1 MSRLN
6 PRQQEACDYVGGP
19 LLVLAGAG
27 SGKTSVITRKIAHL
41 IQNCGI
47 RAQYIV
53 AMTFTNKAAREM
65 KERVGTLLRPGEGR
79 GLTVCTFH
87 NLGLNIIRK
96 EHERLG
102 YKPGFDLRRDRH
114 QGLAVGHHAKGILR
128 RRRHRRD
135 QEHDRCLEERPDP
148 ARRGPGKA
156 RNPREQTAAIVYTHY
171 QRTLKA
177 FNAVDFDDLILLP
190 VKLFEEHK
198 DVLER
203 WQNRVRYLLVDEYQ
217 DTNASQYLLVK
228 MLIGMRNQFTVVGD
242 DDQSIYA
249 WRGARP
255 ENLMLLKEDYPSLK
269 VVMLEQNYRSTS
281 RILRCAN
288 VLIANNPHAFE
299 KQLWSE
305 MGVGDEIRVI
315 RCKNEEA
322 EAERVAMEI
331 LTLHLR
337 TNRPYSD
344 FAILYRGN
352 YQAKLI
358 ELKLQHH
365 QVPYRLS
372 GGNSFFG
379 RQEVKDL
386 MAYLRLL
393 VNPDDDNAY
402 LRVINV
408 PRREIGSTTLENSAT
423 TPPSV
428 ACRCTLP
435 ARSWAWASTGC
446 PLHRAPAAL
455 QALARRGAPARGP
468 GRPIAALHDMIR
480 DIDYENWIRQNTA
493 SDKAAEFRI
502 SNVWFLIDALKNTLE
517 KDEEGDM
524 TIEDAIGKLVLRDML
539 ERQQEEEENAEGVQM
554 MTLHASK
561 GLEFPYVFIMGM
573 EEEILPHRSSIEAD
587 TIEEERRLAYVGIT
601 RARQTLAFTF
611 AAKRK
616 QYGEIIDCT
625 PAGSGRTAAGR
636 PGLGGPGR
644 RACRSEGRARQQCAG
659 RHPGHA
665 QTLINPYY
673 STFAAAWSV
682 ATFATSRNTTVEA
695 LKQKIREEGIVLSD
709 QVLKVDAFLNHQ
721 IDPALMQLIGD
732 EFARLFADS
741 GVTKIVTIEAS
752 GIAPAVMTGLKLGV
766 PVIFARKHQ
775 SLTLTENLLT
785 ASVYSF
791 TKQTENTV
799 AISPR
804 HLNSSDRVLVIDD
817 FLANGKASQALIS
830 IIKQAGATVAG
841 LGIVIEKSFRGGR
854 AELDSQ
860 GYRVESLARV
870 KSLEGGVVTFID

>member
-6 PRQQEACDYVGGP
+6 PRQQEARDYVGGP

-65 KERVGTLLRPGEGR
+65 KERVATLLRPGEGR

-102 YKPGFDLRRDRH
+102 YKPGFSIFDESDIKALLSDIMQKEYSGDDGIDEIKNMIGAWKNDLV
-114 QGLAVGHHAKGILR
+114 LPPEA
-128 RRRHRRD
+128 
-135 QEHDRCLEERPDP
+135 LE
-148 ARRGPGKA
+148 KA

-177 FNAVDFDDLILLP
+177 FNAVDFDDLILQP
-190 VKLFEEHK
+190 VKLFQEHPE
-198 DVLER
+198 VLER

-269 VVMLEQNYRSTS
+269 IVMLEQNYRSTS

-408 PRREIGSTTLENSAT
+408 PRREIGSTTLEKLGNYAT
-423 TPPSV
+423 ERGISMYAASEELGLSEHLDARYTERLQRFKHWLDGVRHKV
-428 ACRCTLP
+428 ALED
-435 ARSWAWASTGC
+435 
-446 PLHRAPAAL
+446 
-455 QALARRGAPARGP
+455 
-468 GRPIAALHDMIR
+468 PIAALHEMIR
-480 DIDYENWIRQNTA
+480 DIDYENWIRQQTA

-502 SNVWFLIDALKNTLE
+502 SNVWFLVEALKNTLE

-625 PAGSGRTAAGR
+625 PSRFLDELPPDDLAWE
-636 PGLGGPGR
+636 GLDDAPVEVKATRGNNALADI
-644 RACRSEGRARQQCAG
+644 RAM
-659 RHPGHA
+659 
-665 QTLINPYY
+665 
-673 STFAAAWSV
+673 
-682 ATFATSRNTTVEA
+682 
-695 LKQKIREEGIVLSD
+695 LKR
-709 QVLKVDAFLNHQ
+709 
-721 IDPALMQLIGD
+721 
-732 EFARLFADS
+732 
-741 GVTKIVTIEAS
+741 
-752 GIAPAVMTGLKLGV
+752 
-766 PVIFARKHQ
+766 
-775 SLTLTENLLT
+775 
-785 ASVYSF
+785 
-791 TKQTENTV
+791 
-799 AISPR
+799 
-804 HLNSSDRVLVIDD
+804 
-817 FLANGKASQALIS
+817 
-830 IIKQAGATVAG
+830 
-841 LGIVIEKSFRGGR
+841 
-854 AELDSQ
+854 
-860 GYRVESLARV
+860 
-870 KSLEGGVVTFID
+870 

>member
-6 PRQQEACDYVGGP
+6 PRQQEARDYVGGP

-65 KERVGTLLRPGEGR
+65 KERVATLLRPGEGR

-96 EHERLG
+96 EHDKLG
-102 YKPGFDLRRDRH
+102 YKPGFSIFDESDIKALLSDIMQKEYSGDDGIDEIKNMIGAWKNDLV
-114 QGLAVGHHAKGILR
+114 LPPEA
-128 RRRHRRD
+128 
-135 QEHDRCLEERPDP
+135 LE
-148 ARRGPGKA
+148 KA

-177 FNAVDFDDLILLP
+177 FNAVDFDDLILQP
-190 VKLFEEHK
+190 VKLFQEHPE
-198 DVLER
+198 VLER

-269 VVMLEQNYRSTS
+269 IVMLEQNYRSTS

-305 MGVGDEIRVI
+305 MGVGNEIRVI

-408 PRREIGSTTLENSAT
+408 PRREIGSTTLEKLGNYSTERGISMYAASEELGLGEHLDARYT
-423 TPPSV
+423 ERLQRFKHWLDGVRHKV
-428 ACRCTLP
+428 ALED
-435 ARSWAWASTGC
+435 
-446 PLHRAPAAL
+446 
-455 QALARRGAPARGP
+455 
-468 GRPIAALHDMIR
+468 PIAALHEMIR
-480 DIDYENWIRQNTA
+480 DIDYENWIRQQTA

-502 SNVWFLIDALKNTLE
+502 SNVWFLVEALKNTLE

-625 PAGSGRTAAGR
+625 PSRFLDELPPDDLAWEGLDDAPVEVKAARGNNA
-636 PGLGGPGR
+636 LADI
-644 RACRSEGRARQQCAG
+644 RAM
-659 RHPGHA
+659 
-665 QTLINPYY
+665 
-673 STFAAAWSV
+673 
-682 ATFATSRNTTVEA
+682 
-695 LKQKIREEGIVLSD
+695 LKR
-709 QVLKVDAFLNHQ
+709 
-721 IDPALMQLIGD
+721 
-732 EFARLFADS
+732 
-741 GVTKIVTIEAS
+741 
-752 GIAPAVMTGLKLGV
+752 
-766 PVIFARKHQ
+766 
-775 SLTLTENLLT
+775 
-785 ASVYSF
+785 
-791 TKQTENTV
+791 
-799 AISPR
+799 
-804 HLNSSDRVLVIDD
+804 
-817 FLANGKASQALIS
+817 
-830 IIKQAGATVAG
+830 
-841 LGIVIEKSFRGGR
+841 
-854 AELDSQ
+854 
-860 GYRVESLARV
+860 
-870 KSLEGGVVTFID
+870 